1 MVELQPLDDASVR
14 QMVERRLAASA
25 QECVREIRYREIG
38 SDALD
43 PDELELD
50 VVAYETPTSE
60 ERFLQ
65 WVTPEGKIAGFLRL
79 SLPDQRFVAECAK
92 RYGDDAP
99 VGLRE
104 AMIREV
110 HVYGV
115 AARVGQE
122 GVAAQHRGLGRSL
135 VARAC
140 ELAREAGF
148 ERINVISAVGTREYY
163 RSLGFADHGL
173 YQHKAL

>member
-1 MVELQPLDDASVR
+1 M
-14 QMVERRLAASA
+14 
-25 QECVREIRYREIG
+25 
-38 SDALD
+38 
-43 PDELELD
+43 
-50 VVAYETPTSE
+50 
-60 ERFLQ
+60 
-65 WVTPEGKIAGFLRL
+65 
-79 SLPDQRFVAECAK
+79 PDQRFVAECAK

-99 VGLRE
+99 VGAGE

-122 GVAAQHRGLGRSL
+122 GTAAQHRGLGRSL

-140 ELAREAGF
+140 ELSREAGF

-163 RSLGFADHGL
+163 RSLGFTDHGL
-173 YQHKAL
+173 YQQKAL